1 LQSKIHSFAKKN
13 FPAIF
18 YFYFVNWNFGG
29 KKFTLQKSEFTLQR
43 RFSFWKRKIFP
54 SKGKKFGGKN
64 LLGFSNLILIFKIN
78 FPDCSADLNANIE
91 MLENVLEP
99 NEREAIN
106 LSDSQGSDDV
116 EIPNLEPDGEMLN
129 LLD

>member
-1 LQSKIHSFAKKN
+1 MA
-13 FPAIF
+13 
-18 YFYFVNWNFGG
+18 
-29 KKFTLQKSEFTLQR
+29 
-43 RFSFWKRKIFP
+43 
-54 SKGKKFGGKN
+54 GKN
-64 LLGFSNLILIFKIN
+64 LLGFSNLIQIFKIN